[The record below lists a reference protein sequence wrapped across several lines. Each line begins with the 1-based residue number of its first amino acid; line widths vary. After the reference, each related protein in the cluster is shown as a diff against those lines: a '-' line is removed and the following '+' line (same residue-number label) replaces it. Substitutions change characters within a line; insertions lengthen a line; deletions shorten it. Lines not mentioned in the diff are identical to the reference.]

1 MRITLSYLAPE
12 RVSGLGAAPHRSPSA
27 ARTGLPEV
35 RGPAQ
40 QSLRALRV
48 WLWVLCLLL
57 SLPAPR
63 EALAL
68 RFVAM
73 GDSRGSTLNAPIN
86 TVILGQVNQ
95 QIAALNP
102 SPELLVFYGD
112 MSVSGN
118 TSRDSL
124 NPAYTFNAWLDFMRL
139 GATPLP
145 ASLALYLAIGNHELY
160 DEAYYPN
167 AGALLSLN
175 CQQAYQNFIQNN
187 ISSTFMQNT
196 TSLDDAAYKHLA
208 YSFTADNGQ
217 TLFVVLDGFFVNTA
231 PYIGNQR
238 SGSLDET
245 QLNYL
250 QATLRA
256 SSAKTKFVFTHNP
269 AFEPTSQAYHACWT
283 PSMCQFWQII
293 NDNNVTAVFNGHTHM
308 YSRVM
313 INAAFNGSNSGFNF
327 TKSIP
332 QIVAGTSGAPI
343 YSVANEPPNW
353 NIKRMYNYA
362 VVDVDNSGPRGN
374 VVVQAYCSDG
384 TTPWALCDTYV
395 NTPLSPAI
403 SALLLQQDAN
413 GQGQ

>member
-1 MRITLSYLAPE
+1 M
-12 RVSGLGAAPHRSPSA
+12 
-27 ARTGLPEV
+27 
-35 RGPAQ
+35 
-40 QSLRALRV
+40 
-48 WLWVLCLLL
+48 
-57 SLPAPR
+57 
-63 EALAL
+63 
-68 RFVAM
+68 
-73 GDSRGSTLNAPIN
+73 
-86 TVILGQVNQ
+86 
-95 QIAALNP
+95 
-102 SPELLVFYGD
+102 
-112 MSVSGN
+112 
-118 TSRDSL
+118 
-124 NPAYTFNAWLDFMRL
+124 
-139 GATPLP
+139 
-145 ASLALYLAIGNHELY
+145 
-160 DEAYYPN
+160 
-167 AGALLSLN
+167 
-175 CQQAYQNFIQNN
+175 
-187 ISSTFMQNT
+187 
-196 TSLDDAAYKHLA
+196 
-208 YSFTADNGQ
+208 
-217 TLFVVLDGFFVNTA
+217 NTA

-256 SSAKTKFVFTHNP
+256 SSAKTKFVFTHHP

-353 NIKRMYNYA
+353 NIKRMY
-362 VVDVDNSGPRGN
+362 
-374 VVVQAYCSDG
+374 DG